1 MSVLFWI
8 FWIAAALVTGA
19 LMAGAWTGPHRTVS
33 NLSRWATRLGL
44 RHMPD
49 WLVRR
54 SADRLA
60 FRGGIVAL
68 ALLAVAAW
76 LSPRSPAT
84 PSAPEQ
90 ASVPVVP
97 QSPEPIA
104 RRAERQLDDD
114 FKNAIRIHV
123 PKDKQVRLVVLSGDS
138 EADQFSWQID
148 AFLRAEGY
156 RLAPRLLYAMAAGGK
171 TPVGTS
177 LYLDENDPNIAVIRI
192 GLNDRK

>member
-1 MSVLFWI
+1 MTVLFWI
-8 FWIAAALVTGA
+8 LWIVAALATAA

-33 NLSRWATRLGL
+33 NLSRWATRFGL
-44 RHMPD
+44 RQLPD

-54 SADRLA
+54 SADRYA
-60 FRGGIVAL
+60 FRGGLAAL
-68 ALLAVAAW
+68 AVLAVAAW
-76 LSPRSPAT
+76 LSPQRSSG

-90 ASVPVVP
+90 ANFPAAPQTPEPVV
-97 QSPEPIA
+97 

-114 FKNAIRIHV
+114 FKNAIRVHV
-123 PKDKQVRLVVLSGDS
+123 PKDKQVRIVVLSGDS

-177 LYLDENDPNIAVIRI
+177 LYPDEKDPNIVVIRI
-192 GLNDRK
+192 GLNDRS